1 MTFEKRVLQCMFFL
15 VVRSCIYIRF
25 SSDSVQ
31 IGFILDTY
39 WIHIGY
45 TLDAHWIH
53 IGYTLDIHWIHIGNT
68 LHTWCTLDS
77 HWMHIECTLNT
88 HWIHI
93 GYTIYIEY
101 ILDTHWP
108 HIDHKRFW
116 PQKNL
121 NHFFLIMQVDLK
133 KILPKNYFNPHIFRW
148 GTLRVS
154 HLDMWLCV
162 SVCVCLCVTQIYF
175 GHNSAISSRI

>member
-1 MTFEKRVLQCMFFL
+1 MNT
-15 VVRSCIYIRF
+15 
-25 SSDSVQ
+25 
-31 IGFILDTY
+31 
-39 WIHIGY
+39 
-45 TLDAHWIH
+45 HWIH
-53 IGYTLDIHWIHIGNT
+53 IGCSLDTHWIHVGYTLNTHWIHIGNT

-121 NHFFLIMQVDLK
+121 NQFFLIMQVDFK
-133 KILPKNYFNPHIFRW
+133 KIFYQKIISTHTFFGGVHFGSPTSICGFVYL
-148 GTLRVS
+148 
-154 HLDMWLCV
+154 
-162 SVCVCLCVTQIYF
+162 SVCLCVCLCLLPKIILVTTQPF
-175 GHNSAISSRI
+175 QVGFK

>member
-1 MTFEKRVLQCMFFL
+1 MQLRTT
-15 VVRSCIYIRF
+15 VVRSWIYIRF
-25 SSDSVQ
+25 SSDSVH

-53 IGYTLDIHWIHIGNT
+53 IGYTLDIHWIHIGYT
-68 LHTWCTLDS
+68 LEIPCIHGA
-77 HWMHIECTLNT
+77 HWIHIECTLNA

-93 GYTIYIEY
+93 GYT
-101 ILDTHWP
+101 LDIQYTLNTYWI
-108 HIDHKRFW
+108 HIGHTSPTKDF
-116 PQKNL
+116 
-121 NHFFLIMQVDLK
+121 DLK
-133 KILPKNYFNPHIFRW
+133 KILSNFFYHANASWPKKNILPKNYFNPHIFWW

-162 SVCVCLCVTQIYF
+162 SVCVCVCVCV
-175 GHNSAISSRI
+175 